1 MELLDL
7 KPWHIPLRVAS
18 GAFILQSGLSKR
30 GIEGEA
36 AKGLHEFAA
45 AGHPEVEPVEPET
58 FAKGLSTAEIVLGSA
73 LLLPVVPSWLAAT
86 GLTAFAAGLNR
97 LYFKAPGLR
106 QEGDIRPTEQGTG
119 IAKDVWMTAMGVAM
133 LIDAVSDRRDGR
145 R

>member
-1 MELLDL
+1 MRLLDL

-30 GIEGEA
+30 GMEGEA
-36 AKGLHEFAA
+36 AEGLHEFAA
-45 AGHPEVEPVEPET
+45 AGHPEVKPVEPEI
-58 FAKGLSTAEIVLGSA
+58 FAKGLSTTEIVLGSA
-73 LLLPVVPSWLAAT
+73 LLLPVVPSWLAAA

-106 QEGDIRPTEQGTG
+106 QEGDIRPTEEGMG

-133 LIDAVSDRRDGR
+133 LIDAVSDRLSGR
-145 R
+145 L